1 MAKYTKEELL
11 EARNELVD
19 LINEMEFLEK
29 NTKSEYT
36 TNMYFE
42 MNKVLYKNLNI
53 LNKKL
58 EKFNL

>member
-1 MAKYTKEELL
+1 MAKYTKEELV

-19 LINEMEFLEK
+19 LINKMEFLGK
-29 NTKSEYT
+29 NTESKYT
-36 TNMYFE
+36 NDMYFE
-42 MNKVLYKNLNI
+42 MNKILYKNLNS

>member
-1 MAKYTKEELL
+1 MAKYTKEELV

-19 LINEMEFLEK
+19 LINEMEFLGK
-29 NTKSEYT
+29 NTESKYT
-36 TNMYFE
+36 NEMYFE
-42 MNKVLYKNLNI
+42 MNKILYKNLNS

>member
-1 MAKYTKEELL
+1 MTEYTKEELV

-19 LINEMEFLEK
+19 LINKMEFLGK
-29 NTKSEYT
+29 NTESKYT
-36 TNMYFE
+36 NDMYFE
-42 MNKVLYKNLNI
+42 MNKILYKNLNS

>member
-1 MAKYTKEELL
+1 MAKYTKEELV

-19 LINEMEFLEK
+19 LINKMEFLGK
-29 NTKSEYT
+29 NTESKYT
-36 TNMYFE
+36 NNMYFE
-42 MNKVLYKNLNI
+42 MNKILYKNLNS

>member
-19 LINEMEFLEK
+19 LINEMGFLEK

-36 TNMYFE
+36 TDMYFE